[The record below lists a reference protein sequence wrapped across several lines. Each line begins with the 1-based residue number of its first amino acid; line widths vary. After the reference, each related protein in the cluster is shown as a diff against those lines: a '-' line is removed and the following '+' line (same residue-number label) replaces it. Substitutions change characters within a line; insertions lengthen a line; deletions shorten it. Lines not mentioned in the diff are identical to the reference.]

1 MLCAWYW
8 VPPLWAFLNP
18 YSELAMESSVLKSL
32 AVAVAAHFAA
42 TVQESENVKVAR
54 QERVGLL
61 LAQIKRDAPEMSDGD
76 RANVVYAFGVECRK
90 AGMADSTIAARRSDF
105 LLLLDNS
112 TLIPDAANAWR
123 PVCDAIRLARMGPE
137 KALRAAIAKAEK
149 AVADADARLY
159 DLQQELAG
167 LQGCQEAGLID

>member
-1 MLCAWYW
+1 MDT
-8 VPPLWAFLNP
+8 
-18 YSELAMESSVLKSL
+18 EKLKAL
-32 AVAVAAHFAA
+32 AVSVAAHFAA

-54 QERVGLL
+54 AERVGLL
-61 LAQIKRDAPEMSDGD
+61 LATIKRDAPAMSEGD

-90 AGMADSTIAARRSDF
+90 AGMSDSTIAARRSDF

-112 TLIPDAANAWR
+112 ASIPDAATAWR

-137 KALRAAIAKAEK
+137 KALRTAIAKAEK
-149 AVADADARLY
+149 AVVDADARLY
-159 DLQQELAG
+159 ALQQELAG